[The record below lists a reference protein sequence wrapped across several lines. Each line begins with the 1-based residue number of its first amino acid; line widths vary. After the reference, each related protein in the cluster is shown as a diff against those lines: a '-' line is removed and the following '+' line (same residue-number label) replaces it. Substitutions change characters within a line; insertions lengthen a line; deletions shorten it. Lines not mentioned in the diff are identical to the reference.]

1 MKHSVHIA
9 IAIAASVIIAG
20 CASTPKEE
28 KKTTQISSLPDWV
41 SNPTIADGIAS
52 SECVPWSGD
61 MSLDRAEAVAKARAD
76 LAKQIDIKVK
86 AMDKTYGRKTK
97 TAAGVS
103 SGGVFETV
111 SKQVTQRNLSATQVI
126 KVDIVDVNKV
136 DHLCAMV
143 AFGSAASKKIFED
156 IVSSSSVAQQISPQD
171 ESVLWEEFKAH
182 KSQQELEAETR

>member
-1 MKHSVHIA
+1 MKHSLHIA
-9 IAIAASVIIAG
+9 VAVAASMIVAG
-20 CASTPKEE
+20 CASTPKE
-28 KKTTQISSLPDWV
+28 KAKPNAISSLPDWV

-126 KVDIVDVNKV
+126 KVDLVDINKT

-143 AFGSAASKKIFED
+143 AFGSAASKKLFDD
-156 IVSSSSVAQQISPQD
+156 IVSSSAAADQISPQD
-171 ESVLWEEFKAH
+171 ERVLWEEFKAYKGH
-182 KSQQELEAETR
+182 QELDAETR